1 MTDVECGH
9 AIPMEPKAVFDAIS
23 NGRRRRVILSVDRED
38 APVTTNELSV
48 EIAAR
53 ENRVDPSMVTGEQ
66 RTRVYVALV
75 QNHLGTLDTL
85 GAARFDDRS
94 KQVFPTEATGPLA
107 RLIRQITTDCY
118 TPTGAGD

>member
-1 MTDVECGH
+1 MAGVECGH
-9 AIPMEPKAVFDAIS
+9 AIPMDPQAVFDAIS

-38 APVTTNELSV
+38 GPVTTNELSI

-53 ENRVDPSMVTGEQ
+53 ENRVDPSEVTSVQ

-85 GAARFDDRS
+85 GAARFDERS
-94 KQVFPTEATGPLA
+94 KQVFPTDATSPIA

-118 TPTGAGD
+118 TPIEEGD